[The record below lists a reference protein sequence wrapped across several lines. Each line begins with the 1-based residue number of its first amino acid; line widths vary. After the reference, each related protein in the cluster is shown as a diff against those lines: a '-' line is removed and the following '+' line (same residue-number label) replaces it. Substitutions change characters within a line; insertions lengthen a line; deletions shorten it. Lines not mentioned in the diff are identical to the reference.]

1 MFFTVDE
8 VIMNFPMTASQKGQN
23 LHFPALARSLI
34 QIAIEMLCIVMISE
48 YHLISLASVAG
59 EHHSARSSN
68 ALFGQDSCNSEL
80 TEFRARSVSRVTLTN
95 NHL

>member
-34 QIAIEMLCIVMISE
+34 QIAIEILCIVMISE

-59 EHHSARSSN
+59 EHH
-68 ALFGQDSCNSEL
+68 
-80 TEFRARSVSRVTLTN
+80 
-95 NHL
+95 